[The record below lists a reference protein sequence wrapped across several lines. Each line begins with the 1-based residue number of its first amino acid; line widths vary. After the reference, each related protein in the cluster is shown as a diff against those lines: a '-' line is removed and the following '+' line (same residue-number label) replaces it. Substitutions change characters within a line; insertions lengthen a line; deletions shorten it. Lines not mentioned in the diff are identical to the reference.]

1 MRPDD
6 QNANGEGAWFG
17 DRPVPAAE
25 MPALVRGVF
34 TSVARRYDLMNDL
47 MSGGIHRL
55 WKSAM
60 IGALMLRPGQHV
72 LDVAGGTGDIAQRI
86 LEHWGGP
93 EATLSAGGRV
103 TVCDLTTDMV
113 AIGRDRAID
122 RGWIGGIDWVVG
134 DAESLPFAEMS
145 VDRYTIAFGLRNVS
159 RPERA
164 LAEARR
170 VLKPGGRLVCLEFS
184 HVALPWLA
192 RLYDLY
198 SFQVLPALG
207 GVVAGDADAYRYLAE
222 SIRRFPPQDELAG
235 LMTAAGLEQVR
246 YRNLS
251 GGIAAL
257 HSAWRL

>member
-6 QNANGEGAWFG
+6 QNANGEGVWFG

-25 MPALVRGVF
+25 KPALVRGVF
-34 TSVARRYDLMNDL
+34 ASVAQRYDLMNDL

-60 IGALMLRPGQHV
+60 IGALMLRPGHHV

-86 LEHWGGP
+86 LEQWGGA
-93 EATLSAGGRV
+93 EAALAAGGRV
-103 TVCDLTTDMV
+103 TVCDLTEDMV
-113 AIGRDRAID
+113 SIGRDRAID

-134 DAESLPFAEMS
+134 DAENLPVAEMS

-159 RPERA
+159 RPDRA

-184 HVALPWLA
+184 RVALPWLP

-198 SFQVLPALG
+198 SFNVIPAIGRAVTGDAEAYRYLVESIRKFPKPSQFADMIRGAGLRRVSFERLTG
-207 GVVAGDADAYRYLAE
+207 GVVA
-222 SIRRFPPQDELAG
+222 
-235 LMTAAGLEQVR
+235 
-246 YRNLS
+246 
-251 GGIAAL
+251 L
-257 HSAWRL
+257 HSGWRL